1 MKPSKEKFVD
11 VHKAIEDKSPRLY
24 SLIPNA
30 LINWFK
36 ERIVHET
43 YINDYLHEAH
53 DIRDFEF
60 CEKFLDYSSINVK
73 TVGAE
78 NIPTEGGA
86 IFAANHPLG
95 GTDALAILVSI
106 GRYRTDVKFLAND
119 LLDQIMNLKGL
130 FVGVNTFGANAREN
144 IRKVDELFASD
155 NAVFIFPA
163 GLVSRMTRHKVIRDL
178 DWKKTFI
185 TKAKR
190 HQKPVVPVHISGRL
204 SKRFYRVA
212 RIRKFLR
219 IKINIEM
226 LFLVDEIFKQKG
238 NSITITYCK
247 PIDPSTFDKSKTD
260 DQWAYE
266 VKKQVYELVE

>member
-1 MKPSKEKFVD
+1 MKPVKEKFVD
-11 VHKAIEDKSPRLY
+11 VHKAIKDKSPRLY
-24 SLIPNA
+24 SFIPNA

-43 YINDYLHEAH
+43 YINNYLHEAH
-53 DIRDFEF
+53 DIRDFDF
-60 CEKFLDYSSINVK
+60 CEKFLDSTAISVK

-78 NIPTEGGA
+78 NIPLEGGA

-106 GRYRTDVKFLAND
+106 GQYRTDVKFLAND

-163 GLVSRMTRHKVIRDL
+163 GLVSRMTRHRVIRDL

-238 NSITITYCK
+238 NAITITYGK

>member
-1 MKPSKEKFVD
+1 MQDSPSKFVD
-11 VHKAIEDKSPRLY
+11 VNGLIKEKNPTVHK
-24 SLIPNA
+24 LIPNWV
-30 LINWFK
+30 I
-36 ERIVHET
+36 R
-43 YINDYLHEAH
+43 YLSEKVIYESLLNEIMSNHQESLNF
-53 DIRDFEF
+53 DFCRLL
-60 CEKFLDYSSINVK
+60 CEKFGIRVK
-73 TVGAE
+73 IEGEE
-78 NIPTEGGA
+78 NIPKNGGV

-95 GTDALAILVSI
+95 GMDAIAVMSAIDNH
-106 GRYRTDVKFLAND
+106 RKDVKFLVND
-119 LLDQIMNLKGL
+119 LLLNIPQLRGI
-130 FVGVNTFGANAREN
+130 FVGVNKFGNTAREG
-144 IRKVDELFASD
+144 IKAVDQAFAGDS
-155 NAVFIFPA
+155 ALFIFPA
-163 GLVSRMTRHKVIRDL
+163 GMVSRMTRYKVIRDL

-204 SKRFYRVA
+204 SRRFYRVA

-238 NSITITYCK
+238 NAITITYGK